1 MSTFHF
7 LESLLNSSKPPLF
20 ENLPCT
26 KEIHVGWEIQR
37 PFWLVLNWAFSDVK
51 NKEIKLRKES
61 LFIVSSDLQNF
72 RSWNSKGISSVLS
85 SRNLAARE
93 RAMHCILVKRS
104 VLWLIPFPQAQFLSK
119 STVVALYSLLVWL
132 KFISVHST
140 RMKALL
146 LCGIGLVF
154 KLASLQ

>member
-1 MSTFHF
+1 MIFTQYIRVYS
-7 LESLLNSSKPPLF
+7 
-20 ENLPCT
+20 LPCT

-93 RAMHCILVKRS
+93 RAMHCILVKQS
-104 VLWLIPFPQAQFLSK
+104 VLWLIPFPQVQCCQSQQ
-119 STVVALYSLLVWL
+119 SLLYTAYWYGWNSFLYTVQGWRL
-132 KFISVHST
+132 FYFMV
-140 RMKALL
+140 
-146 LCGIGLVF
+146 LVSC
-154 KLASLQ
+154 LS